1 MTVELKPKV
10 FGPIFVFF
18 NGTDT
23 LQYAHIDPSNA
34 SAYPPIQAPV
44 DSFLASLGACIVMS
58 IKWSTDQR
66 KFFLNPFIIKVVGIK
81 AFDIPNR
88 IERINIEIIGKFID
102 NEDLIPRIMRQ
113 AKLICTVSNSLS
125 CEVNFTAR
133 TAL

>member
-44 DSFLASLGACIVMS
+44 DTFLASLGACIVMS

-88 IERINIEIIGKFID
+88 IERINIEIIGNLID

>member
-44 DSFLASLGACIVMS
+44 DTFLASLGACIVMS

-66 KFFLNPFIIKVVGIK
+66 KIVLNPFIIKVVGIK

>member
-44 DSFLASLGACIVMS
+44 DTFLASLGACIVMS
-58 IKWSTDQR
+58 IKWSADQR

>member
-44 DSFLASLGACIVMS
+44 DTFLASLGACIVMS
-58 IKWSTDQR
+58 IKWSIDQR

>member
-44 DSFLASLGACIVMS
+44 DTFLASLGACIVMS

>member
-1 MTVELKPKV
+1 MTTELKPKV

-18 NGTDT
+18 NRSNT

-44 DSFLASLGACIVMS
+44 DTFLASLGACIVMS

-66 KFFLNPFIIKVVGIK
+66 KIALNPFIVEVVGIK

-88 IERINIEIIGKFID
+88 IERINIEIIGNLID
-102 NEDLIPRIMRQ
+102 NESIIPRIMRQ
-113 AKLICTVSNSLS
+113 TKSICTVSNSLN
-125 CEVNFTAR
+125 CEVNFTSR
-133 TAL
+133 NLL